1 MGTTQRMA
9 RFITE
14 AKFEDIPTP
23 AVNLAKLCLLDAVG
37 CAVYGTTRPLGK
49 IFTSLVD
56 ELGGKPVAR
65 VLGTKIETNAV
76 NAAMANGTFGHSED
90 FDDFTGGHQAV
101 LLMPVVL
108 AMGEEQR
115 SSGKQALLAYIVG
128 FDITL
133 NITHAM
139 GEDHYGR
146 GWHNTSSIGT
156 LGSTAAAAKMLNLD
170 EMQTR
175 MALGIGATQ
184 ASGLRANFGTMT
196 KPFHPGNACRAGVM
210 AAKMAQKGY
219 EANPDVM
226 EHRFGY
232 AAVYGQEMMHLSD
245 IPRHLGNPWALM
257 GSGKEVANGI
267 AMKVWPCCGG
277 THGANTAI
285 TRLLKKHPIKAEDV
299 ASVDIVTTHEPSCMA
314 PNLRWPEVRPAGQVL
329 DLVHG
334 GLVHRR
340 RRQAGSFQLHRRGGR
355 APGGA
360 GDAEEGEHYPGSR
373 FGRPA
378 ASFPR
383 RRSLLGSHR
392 DAEERRAP
400 GRAPGRSLR
409 RPRRHLRLGIQG
421 SGVRQVQDARGRGV
435 EAVAGRCSAER
446 DHEHGAGRGR
456 AEGRRYG
463 HSGALISDAFN
474 SGIPN
479 PR

>member
-14 AKFEDIPTP
+14 ARFEDIPTP

-76 NAAMANGTFGHSED
+76 NAAMANGTLGHSED

-108 AMGEEQR
+108 AMGEEHR
-115 SSGKQALLAYIVG
+115 LSGRQALLSYIVG
-128 FDITL
+128 FDVTL
-133 NITHAM
+133 NTTHAM

-257 GSGKEVANGI
+257 GSGKEAANGI

-314 PNLRWPEVRPAGQVL
+314 PNLRWPESGLQGKFSTWFTVASCIVDGGKLDLSSFTDEAATRPAVQEMLKKVDITQDPDSVGRP
-329 DLVHG
+329 
-334 GLVHRR
+334 HR
-340 RRQAGSFQLHRRGGR
+340 SRGGGHYWDLTVTLKNGER
-355 APGGA
+355 LVAPRV
-360 GDAEEGEHYPGSR
+360 E
-373 FGRPA
+373 
-378 ASFPR
+378 AS
-383 RRSLLGSHR
+383 G
-392 DAEERRAP
+392 
-400 GRAPGRSLR
+400 
-409 RPRRHLRLGIQG
+409 
-421 SGVRQVQDARGRGV
+421 GRGDTYGWESR
-435 EAVAGRCSAER
+435 EAVFDKFKMLAGAVLEPSQV
-446 DHEHGAGRGR
+446 
-456 AEGRRYG
+456 
-463 HSGALISDAFN
+463 DASLN
-474 SGIPN
+474 AIMSMEEATDVRKVVDTVIPA
-479 PR
+479 R

>member
-14 AKFEDIPTP
+14 AKFEDIPAP

-37 CAVYGTTRPLGK
+37 CAIYGTTRPLGK
-49 IFTSLVD
+49 IFTSLID

-65 VLGTKIETNAV
+65 VLGTNIETNAV
-76 NAAMANGTFGHSED
+76 NAAMANATLGHSED

-108 AMGEEQR
+108 ALGEEHR
-115 SSGKQALLAYIVG
+115 LSGKQALLSYIVG

-133 NITHAM
+133 NVTHAM
-139 GEDHYGR
+139 GEDHYGK

-170 EMQTR
+170 EMRTR

-232 AAVYGQEMMHLSD
+232 AAVYGEEMMNLSAVA
-245 IPRHLGNPWALM
+245 RHLGNPWALM

-267 AMKVWPCCGG
+267 AIKVWPCCGG

-299 ASVDIVTTHEPSCMA
+299 ASVDIVTTHDPSCMA
-314 PNLRWPEVRPAGQVL
+314 PNLRWPRSGLQGKFSTWFTVASCIVDGGRLDLASFTDEAAMRPAVQEMLKKVNITQDPEYVGRP
-329 DLVHG
+329 
-334 GLVHRR
+334 HR
-340 RRQAGSFQLHRRGGR
+340 SRGGGHYWDLTVTLKNGER
-355 APGGA
+355 LVAPRIEATG
-360 GDAEEGEHYPGSR
+360 
-373 FGRPA
+373 
-378 ASFPR
+378 
-383 RRSLLGSHR
+383 
-392 DAEERRAP
+392 
-400 GRAPGRSLR
+400 
-409 RPRRHLRLGIQG
+409 
-421 SGVRQVQDARGRGV
+421 GRGETYGWETR
-435 EAVAGRCSAER
+435 EAVFDKFRMLAGAVLKPSQA
-446 DHEHGAGRGR
+446 DA
-456 AEGRRYG
+456 
-463 HSGALISDAFN
+463 ALNAIMNLEQAADVRKIVDTV
-474 SGIPN
+474 IP

>member
-14 AKFEDIPTP
+14 AKFEDIPAP

-76 NAAMANGTFGHSED
+76 NAAMANGTLGHSED

-115 SSGKQALLAYIVG
+115 LSGKQALLAYIVG

-133 NITHAM
+133 NTTHAM
-139 GEDHYGR
+139 GEDHYHR

-170 EMQTR
+170 ETQTR

-314 PNLRWPEVRPAGQVL
+314 PNLRWPKSGLQGKFSTWFTVASCIVDGGKLDLSSFTDEAAARPAVQEMLKKVDITQDPDSVGRP
-329 DLVHG
+329 
-334 GLVHRR
+334 HR
-340 RRQAGSFQLHRRGGR
+340 SRGGGHYWDLTVTLKNGER
-355 APGGA
+355 LVAPRV
-360 GDAEEGEHYPGSR
+360 E
-373 FGRPA
+373 
-378 ASFPR
+378 AS
-383 RRSLLGSHR
+383 G
-392 DAEERRAP
+392 
-400 GRAPGRSLR
+400 
-409 RPRRHLRLGIQG
+409 
-421 SGVRQVQDARGRGV
+421 GRGDTYGWESR
-435 EAVAGRCSAER
+435 EAVFDKFKMLAGAVLKPSQVDA
-446 DHEHGAGRGR
+446 
-456 AEGRRYG
+456 
-463 HSGALISDAFN
+463 ALNAIMSMEQAADVRKVVDTV
-474 SGIPN
+474 IPA
-479 PR
+479 R

>member
-37 CAVYGTTRPLGK
+37 CAIYGTTRPLGK

-65 VLGTKIETNAV
+65 VLGTNIETNAV
-76 NAAMANGTFGHSED
+76 NAAMANGTLGHSED

-108 AMGEEQR
+108 AMGEEHR
-115 SSGKQALLAYIVG
+115 LSGKQALLSYIVG
-128 FDITL
+128 FDVTL
-133 NITHAM
+133 NVTHAM
-139 GEDHYGR
+139 GEDHYGK

-170 EMQTR
+170 EMQMR

-232 AAVYGQEMMHLSD
+232 AAVYGEEMMQLSA

-267 AMKVWPCCGG
+267 AIKIWPCCGG

-285 TRLLKKHPIKAEDV
+285 TRLLRKHPIKAEDV
-299 ASVDIVTTHEPSCMA
+299 ASVDLVTTYEPSCMA
-314 PNLRWPEVRPAGQVL
+314 PNLRWPKSGLQGKFSTWFTVASCIVDGGKLDLSSFTDEAAMRPAVQEMLKKVNIIQDPDCVGRP
-329 DLVHG
+329 
-334 GLVHRR
+334 HR
-340 RRQAGSFQLHRRGGR
+340 SRGGGHYWDLAVTLKNGER
-355 APGGA
+355 LIAPRIEATGGRGDTYGWETREAVFDKFKMLA
-360 GDAEEGEHYPGSR
+360 GAVLKPSQVDAALNAIMSMEQ
-373 FGRPA
+373 A
-378 ASFPR
+378 ADVRKIVDTVIPR
-383 RRSLLGSHR
+383 R
-392 DAEERRAP
+392 
-400 GRAPGRSLR
+400 
-409 RPRRHLRLGIQG
+409 
-421 SGVRQVQDARGRGV
+421 
-435 EAVAGRCSAER
+435 
-446 DHEHGAGRGR
+446 
-456 AEGRRYG
+456 
-463 HSGALISDAFN
+463 
-474 SGIPN
+474 
-479 PR
+479 

>member
-37 CAVYGTTRPLGK
+37 CAIYGTTRPLGK

-65 VLGTKIETNAV
+65 VLGTNIETNAV
-76 NAAMANGTFGHSED
+76 NAAMANGTLGHSED

-108 AMGEEQR
+108 AMGEEHR
-115 SSGKQALLAYIVG
+115 LSGKHALLSYIVG

-133 NITHAM
+133 NVTHAM
-139 GEDHYGR
+139 GEDHYGK

-156 LGSTAAAAKMLNLD
+156 LGSTAAAAKMLSLD
-170 EMQTR
+170 EMQMR

-232 AAVYGQEMMHLSD
+232 AAVYGEEMMQLSA

-267 AMKVWPCCGG
+267 AIKIWPCCGG

-285 TRLLKKHPIKAEDV
+285 TRLLRKHPIKAEDV
-299 ASVDIVTTHEPSCMA
+299 ASVDLVTTYEPSCMA
-314 PNLRWPEVRPAGQVL
+314 PNLRWPKSGLQGKFSTWFTVASCIVDGGKLDLSSFTDEAAMRPAVQEMLKKVNITQDPEYVGRPHRSRGSGHYW
-329 DLVHG
+329 DLTVTLKNG
-334 GLVHRR
+334 ARLIAPRIE
-340 RRQAGSFQLHRRGGR
+340 ATGGR
-355 APGGA
+355 GDTYGWEAREAVFDKFKMLAGA
-360 GDAEEGEHYPGSR
+360 VLKPAQADAALNSIMSMEQ
-373 FGRPA
+373 A
-378 ASFPR
+378 ADVRKIVDTVIPR
-383 RRSLLGSHR
+383 R
-392 DAEERRAP
+392 
-400 GRAPGRSLR
+400 
-409 RPRRHLRLGIQG
+409 
-421 SGVRQVQDARGRGV
+421 
-435 EAVAGRCSAER
+435 
-446 DHEHGAGRGR
+446 
-456 AEGRRYG
+456 
-463 HSGALISDAFN
+463 
-474 SGIPN
+474 
-479 PR
+479 